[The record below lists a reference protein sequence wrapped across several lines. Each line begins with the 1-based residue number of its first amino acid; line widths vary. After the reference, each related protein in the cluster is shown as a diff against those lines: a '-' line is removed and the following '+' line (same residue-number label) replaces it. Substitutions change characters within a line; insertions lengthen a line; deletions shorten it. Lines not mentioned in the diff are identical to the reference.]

1 VRQSVRCAA
10 VCCSLLVLCSFA
22 RPQSAAAAGAASQAR
37 VIRVAVP
44 NMIAIDKDDQKL
56 AEALTDVL
64 LVESNKLRGVEV
76 IGMQDIEAVLGLE
89 QKKTLLGCDDVSC
102 MAEIGGALGVQAIVS
117 SKVARIGRT
126 YLLTIRV
133 IDTKAVKP
141 INSVQES
148 VEGPPDALI
157 AAARRLMPQAL
168 APLASVA
175 PEETAS
181 ETPVAPAATAQQDSG
196 GGGFSWPAIAVAGIG
211 GVGALASVVI
221 VGMGYIAYFG
231 TPSTHTDR
239 YYFYGPGKQ
248 DTVHGAAGFEVAG
261 LATCGC
267 SSLAVL
273 GGLIWGIGSL
283 IFGGGGD

>member
-1 VRQSVRCAA
+1 MRQSVRRVAYFG
-10 VCCSLLVLCSFA
+10 VLVLSTLTGS
-22 RPQSAAAAGAASQAR
+22 RSVAAADAASLPG
-37 VIRVAVP
+37 VVRVAVP
-44 NMIAIDKDDQKL
+44 NMIAVDKSDEKL

-89 QKKTLLGCDDVSC
+89 QQKTLLGCDDVTC

-117 SKVARIGRT
+117 SKVARVGRT

-168 APLASVA
+168 APLANA
-175 PEETAS
+175 PPEEMAARPGAAPSAS
-181 ETPVAPAATAQQDSG
+181 PKEESG
-196 GGGFSWPAIAVAGIG
+196 GGISWPAAAVTGIG
-211 GVGALASVVI
+211 GIGAIASVVVI
-221 VGMGYIAYFG
+221 GVAWGNFFG
-231 TPSTHTDR
+231 TGRTILVGSDL
-239 YYFYGPGKQ
+239 YFPPGSQ
-248 DTVHGAAGFEVAG
+248 RAANGAASTELIGCG
-261 LATCGC
+261 ICGC
-267 SSLAVL
+267 SSLTIVA
-273 GGLIWGIGSL
+273 GLIWQFGTL
-283 IFGGGGD
+283 LFGGGGD